1 MRVEM
6 TEEQARM
13 LGIVHC
19 AHCGWPPNNHFGN
32 GERGGKCAH
41 DPNCP
46 GYKRKINLPQ
56 PGLNRFGMR
65 VKK

>member
-1 MRVEM
+1 MRITM

-32 GERGGKCAH
+32 GEKGGKCTH
-41 DPNCP
+41 DSKCP
-46 GYKRKINLPQ
+46 GYKRKINLPD
-56 PGLNRFGMR
+56 PTRGRFGM
-65 VKK
+65 KK